1 MPQTFYVDADEEV
14 NSVIGK
20 LRKSSAKHNILVI
33 AQRALILQSSVS
45 LRLIKNEMDLLDK
58 KVMIVTQDER
68 GLSVAK
74 KIGFAVRSSMEGL
87 KSDEQLADERRSDFN
102 KEENIQLVKEE
113 KQTSEKIMNKQK
125 RLKNLGTKEFI
136 SVSGVVKRISNN
148 DNNNV
153 SPKKKLAKKVVNFKK
168 SNNVNNKNNHNDLVE
183 TDKEEV
189 LKLNKE
195 SEFRDLFINP
205 EEDFTKDGKKDNGRT
220 VVKKAGKIF
229 WLFGIITGC
238 LMLGVVAYLLMP
250 KAEVLIFPK
259 KIQKNINLAVDVAEK
274 LSEVGEENVTDT
286 IQLNSGSIE
295 KNDTLSLTF
304 KSTGEKTS
312 SNQKA
317 RGKIT
322 IYNEFSEAGQILVAT
337 TRFLT
342 EDGKLFRLTKTV
354 TVPGMSLDEN
364 GQKKPGEIEAEVIA
378 DQSGEEYNIDA
389 TKFSIPGF
397 EGGPKYD
404 KFYAKSAQEMKG
416 GGAENTELNTV
427 SEDDIAK
434 AKKETTEKIK
444 EQIKEKMQE
453 EIGENNILLD
463 KAIKFEIT
471 DMANFPEE
479 GAVADNFEYQIKI
492 KAKGIFFSQN
502 DLNEKINNYVSNHI
516 IAEEK
521 NYPLKIVMIDK
532 EYGEPTVDFD
542 NNSLKFNLGL
552 NISLAAK
559 INPDEVSQKLLGKNQ
574 EEIDEFISQHP
585 EIQKIEATI
594 SPTFFANKIPK
605 YISRVKMQVV
615 E

>member
-148 DNNNV
+148 DNDNV

-574 EEIDEFISQHP
+574 KEIDEFISQHP